1 MNLFQWE
8 SKYEIGLP
16 KIDAQHQT
24 LVEMLNNL
32 YAARQ
37 TDQVQEVVESTLDAL
52 IEYTKVHFADEEAAM
67 REAQYPYL
75 EKHRVAHLDL
85 ADQVLLMRGNETAT
99 FELLNFL
106 SEWLK
111 FHIYGADR
119 EFGSYMR
126 ERNYLNPTDP

>member
-8 SKYEIGLP
+8 SSYEIGLP
-16 KIDAQHQT
+16 EIDAQHQT
-24 LVEMLNNL
+24 LVELLNRL
-32 YAARQ
+32 YNAKK
-37 TDQVQEVVESTLDAL
+37 TDQVQEVIESTLDAL

-75 EKHRVAHLDL
+75 DKHRVDHLDL
-85 ADQVLLMRGNETAT
+85 ADKVLLMRADETAA

-111 FHIYGADR
+111 FHICGADR
-119 EFGSYMR
+119 EFGNYMR
-126 ERNYLNPTDP
+126 ERKYLNPKES